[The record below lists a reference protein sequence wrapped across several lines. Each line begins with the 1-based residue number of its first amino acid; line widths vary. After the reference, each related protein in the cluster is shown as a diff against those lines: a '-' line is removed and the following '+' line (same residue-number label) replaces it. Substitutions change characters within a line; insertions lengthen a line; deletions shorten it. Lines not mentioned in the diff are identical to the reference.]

1 VLKDSVACLAVLVTI
16 LVLYFAFN
24 GAHLDAPADPSSAY
38 PARPDWYFLFLF
50 QFLKYF
56 PGHWEVLGAVVLPG
70 IAMTLVFLMPIIG
83 KSERGHR
90 FNVGLLFGILAFAG
104 ILTFLAVN
112 ADRNN
117 PTYIASKEQAA
128 REAAIVKELAE
139 KGIPPEGALALLQG
153 PKLFAQHCASCH
165 AHGGENGLG
174 NPVEP
179 SAPDLKGFASREY
192 LTELLH
198 PERFISAKFF
208 GNTAHAKKSKMHDF
222 LQDEFDGIDDD
233 KDLRAD
239 MDLLIK
245 AISAEAKLAS
255 QSKVDLED
263 REAIMKGRELFDEIG
278 CTDCHALGG
287 WNAEDYSAP
296 DLTGYG
302 SREWMLGIVHDPEH
316 ERYYGKKND
325 RMPAFGKDE
334 KLTRRQME
342 RIVDWLRGE

>member
-1 VLKDSVACLAVLVTI
+1 MAV
-16 LVLYFAFN
+16 
-24 GAHLDAPADPSSAY
+24 
-38 PARPDWYFLFLF
+38 
-50 QFLKYF
+50 K
-56 PGHWEVLGAVVLPG
+56 
-70 IAMTLVFLMPIIG
+70 
-83 KSERGHR
+83 
-90 FNVGLLFGILAFAG
+90 
-104 ILTFLAVN
+104 

-128 REAAIVKELAE
+128 REAAIVKELA
-139 KGIPPEGALALLQG
+139 KGGIPPEGALALLQG

-165 AHGGENGLG
+165 THGDENGLG
-174 NPVEP
+174 NPVEKP

-198 PERFISAKFF
+198 PERFGSAKFF

-255 QSKVDLED
+255 QSKLDLED
-263 REAIMKGRELFDEIG
+263 HEAIQKGRELFDEIG

-287 WNAEDYSAP
+287 WNADDYSAP

-302 SREWMLGIVHDPEH
+302 SREWMLGIVDDPAH
-316 ERYYGKKND
+316 ERFYGKKND

>member
-1 VLKDSVACLAVLVTI
+1 
-16 LVLYFAFN
+16 
-24 GAHLDAPADPSSAY
+24 
-38 PARPDWYFLFLF
+38 
-50 QFLKYF
+50 
-56 PGHWEVLGAVVLPG
+56 
-70 IAMTLVFLMPIIG
+70 MTLIFLMPIIG

-104 ILTFLAVN
+104 ILTFVAVK

-128 REAAIVKELAE
+128 REAAIVKELA
-139 KGIPPEGALALLQG
+139 KGGIPPEGALALLQG

-165 AHGGENGLG
+165 THGGENGLG
-174 NPVEP
+174 NPVEKP

-198 PERFISAKFF
+198 PERFASEKFF
-208 GNTAHAKKSKMHDF
+208 GNTAHGTKGKMVKKLKQVFEEFEDDESLKKDF
-222 LQDEFDGIDDD
+222 ENIIL
-233 KDLRAD
+233 
-239 MDLLIK
+239 

-263 REAIMKGRELFDEIG
+263 REAIQKGRELFDEIG

-287 WNAEDYSAP
+287 WNADDYSAP

-302 SREWMLGIVHDPEH
+302 SRNWMLGIVNDPAH
-316 ERYYGKKND
+316 ERFYGKKND